1 MLLFPV
7 LFCRAPKPVAVL
19 LLPLALVKR
28 ASVPKAVVPAPDV
41 AVERIHAGSSVRLAG
56 SLFKERLR
64 TIGRVVAGV
73 VVLSSTTKQLNGL
86 CAAIGEGM
94 PLKGACTVAGI
105 GVTTS
110 KEWRERYPD
119 LEEGIADARAWTVK
133 SSSSD

>member
-1 MLLFPV
+1 M
-7 LFCRAPKPVAVL
+7 AVL

-28 ASVPKAVVPAPDV
+28 ALVPKAVVPAPDV

-56 SLFKERLR
+56 SVFKERLH

-73 VVLSSTTKQLNGL
+73 VVLSSTTKWLNGL

-94 PLKGACTVAGI
+94 LKGACTVAGI

-110 KEWRERYPD
+110 KESRERYPD